1 MSTNKK
7 VRSLV
12 FLDAETTGL
21 EMPRLTELSL
31 VAVATEDLE
40 RAAPAVPRVKHKLTV
55 CLNPRK
61 VIDPMATRVSG
72 LFKMRCSLSQG

>member
-21 EMPRLTELSL
+21 ETARLTELSL

-40 RAAPAVPRVKHKLTV
+40 KACPAVPRVKHKLTM
-55 CLNPRK
+55 CINPRK
-61 VIDPMATRVSG
+61 VIDPMATSVSG
-72 LFKMRCSLSQG
+72 

>member
-21 EMPRLTELSL
+21 EMARLTELSL

-40 RAAPAVPRVKHKLTV
+40 RAAPAVPRVKHKLTL

-61 VIDPMATRVSG
+61 LIDPMATIVSG
-72 LFKMRCSLSQG
+72 